1 MPLSITDVSFN
12 RSLASSGAA
21 SSLGGGIGAALS
33 SQETAQPSVITGAYL
48 SGAYGNALGN
58 GTLAYNPTSQT
69 FTWRANGSSVTN
81 TSSVVT
87 GNGSFPVG
95 NLVDGMI
102 VITVTFS
109 LLPTS
114 YKTES
119 ILVSA
124 PLHTVFTQTTALMAL
139 VGDVQYRCLYFKNN
153 HASLTA
159 NDVRLY
165 IHAPPSLPQSL
176 AIGVDPAGA
185 GDGTTTG
192 VAQTIATPYDAPVG
206 VTFTAPIQAAS
217 GISLGTLTPGQS
229 VAFWQR
235 RTLPEMAY
243 GPMSIVSATIGVA
256 LVG

>member
-1 MPLSITDVSFN
+1 MPITITDVSFN
-12 RSLASSGAA
+12 KSLATSGAV

-33 SQETAQPSVITGAYL
+33 SQETAQPSIVTGVYL
-48 SGAYGNALGN
+48 SGAFGNTLGN
-58 GTLAYNPTSQT
+58 GTLTYNPTSQT
-69 FTWRANGSSVTN
+69 LTWRAQGSSVV
-81 TSSVVT
+81 SVSDVVT
-87 GNGSFPVG
+87 ANGSYPIG
-95 NLVDGMI
+95 TLLNGM
-102 VITVTFS
+102 VVATVTFAA
-109 LLPTS
+109 LPTT

-124 PLHTVFTQTTALMAL
+124 PLHTVFSQTTALMAL

-176 AIGVDPAGA
+176 AIGVDPAGV

-192 VAQTIATPYDAPVG
+192 VAQTIATPYDVPVG

-217 GISLGTLTPGQS
+217 GLSLGTLNPGQS